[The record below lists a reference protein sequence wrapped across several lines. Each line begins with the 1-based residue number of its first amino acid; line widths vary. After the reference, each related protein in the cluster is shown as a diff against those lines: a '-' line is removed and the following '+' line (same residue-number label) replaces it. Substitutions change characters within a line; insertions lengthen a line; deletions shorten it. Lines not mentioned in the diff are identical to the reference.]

1 MNENNKYIALTF
13 DDGPNCT
20 TTNDV
25 LDVLERYGI
34 TASFFLVG
42 NNIDGQSAK
51 TVKRAFD
58 MGCEINSHSRTH
70 SVMPELSDEE
80 IVSEMEFT
88 AERIKEITGEAPHF
102 FRPPYIAADDR
113 MYDII
118 DLPFICGKGAEDW
131 EDHVS
136 AEERTKRILS
146 QAEDGLIILLH
157 DMEGNFRTVEAI
169 DSIIPALLEQGYIFT
184 TVSGL
189 FKAKNIKPKK
199 GVLYSNV
206 MLRDP

>member
-1 MNENNKYIALTF
+1 MNENKKYIALTF

-25 LDVLERYGI
+25 LDVLEKYKI

-42 NNIDGQSAK
+42 NNINENSAK
-51 TVKRAFD
+51 VVKRAYE

-70 SVMPELSDEE
+70 SVMPELSDRE
-80 IVSEMEFT
+80 IISEMKFT
-88 AERIKEITGEAPHF
+88 TERIKEITGEAPHF
-102 FRPPYIAADDR
+102 FRPPYIAVDDR

-131 EDHVS
+131 EDSVS
-136 AEERTKRILS
+136 AEERTRRILS
-146 QAEDGLIILLH
+146 QADDGLIILLH

-169 DSIIPALLEQGYIFT
+169 GSIIPALLEQGYIFT
-184 TVSGL
+184 TVGGL
-189 FKAKNIKPKK
+189 FKAKGIEPQK
-199 GVLYSNV
+199 GVIYTNV
-206 MLRDP
+206 LQ

>member
-1 MNENNKYIALTF
+1 MNGNNKYIALTF

-25 LDVLERYGI
+25 LDVLEKYSI

-51 TVKRAFD
+51 VVKRAFD

-70 SVMPELSDEE
+70 SAMPELSDRE
-80 IVSEMEFT
+80 IISEMKFT
-88 AERIKEITGEAPHF
+88 AERIKEITGEEPHF
-102 FRPPYIAADDR
+102 FRPPYIAVDDR

-131 EDHVS
+131 EDSIS
-136 AEERTKRILS
+136 AEERTNRILA

-169 DSIIPALLEQGYIFT
+169 GSIIPALLEQGYTFT

-189 FKAKNIKPKK
+189 FKSKNIKPKK

-206 MLRDP
+206 MQ